1 MPQSSGYKNTN
12 KKKNVNQRKENSP
25 HSNYRKGGR
34 NDFYKKSLRYHSES
48 LVARISNPKREES
61 IDDIKMD
68 IEKIEKDIQFE
79 MKQIRS
85 IKLGL

>member
-1 MPQSSGYKNTN
+1 MSQSGYKNTN
-12 KKKNVNQRKENSP
+12 KKRNVNQRKESNAR
-25 HSNYRKGGR
+25 SNYRKGGR
-34 NDFYKKSLRYHSES
+34 GDYHKKSLRYGSDS

-61 IDDIKMD
+61 IDDIKLD

-79 MKQIRS
+79 IKQIRS

>member
-1 MPQSSGYKNTN
+1 MSQGGYKNAN
-12 KKKNVNQRKENSP
+12 KKKNVNQRKENGTRL
-25 HSNYRKGGR
+25 NYRKGSR
-34 NDFYKKSLRYHSES
+34 NDFHKKSVRYGSEN

-61 IDDIKMD
+61 IDDIKLD

-79 MKQIRS
+79 IKQIRS

>member
-1 MPQSSGYKNTN
+1 MSNGGYKSTN
-12 KKKNVNQRKENSP
+12 KKKNTNQRRDNSP
-25 HSNYRKGGR
+25 RSNYRKGGR
-34 NDFYKKSLRYHSES
+34 NDFHKKSLRYKPDS
-48 LVARISNPKREES
+48 LVARISNPKRNES

-79 MKQIRS
+79 MKQICS